1 MDSLPVVQDHKD
13 TLEYLECTYHSM
25 LNGFEGSMFIDRAK
39 SQECVQLVEK
49 VYAYMV
55 TLARTKFDAFER
67 SLHERD
73 LSASRINAK
82 ALNKINRQMMH
93 LAKMWDGN
101 ILDYHPNIDDEELE
115 DEDYEIKQFPDVAN
129 DVNWNCEEFLTNLRF
144 AHQAIAKAAP
154 AAEAGQRAKSP
165 HPQ

>member
-1 MDSLPVVQDHKD
+1 MESLPVVQDHKN
-13 TLEYLECTYHSM
+13 TLEYLECTYHSV
-25 LNGFEGSMFIDRAK
+25 LNGFEGSMFIEVSKR
-39 SQECVQLVEK
+39 QECVELVEK
-49 VYAYMV
+49 VYKYMV
-55 TLARTKFDAFER
+55 ALAGSKFVALER
-67 SLHERD
+67 SLLERD
-73 LSASRINAK
+73 KSASRINMK

-115 DEDYEIKQFPDVAN
+115 DETYEIKQFPDVAN
-129 DVNWNCEEFLTNLRF
+129 DANWNCEEFLTNLRF

-154 AAEAGQRAKSP
+154 AEPGRRSKSP